1 MCAHWKWK
9 AFFGVGV
16 FVIFVAVCA
25 VVIECYEP
33 LERLAQIVFGAENIG
48 VDKISDKSVEFVG
61 RSRVAEV
68 VGVAVQNQ
76 PGGRSIG
83 LAVVGC
89 QQIV

>member
-1 MCAHWKWK
+1 MDGLRFIPKEPMACVHTGSGKPSLGS
-9 AFFGVGV
+9 AFSSYSLRYVPSSS
-16 FVIFVAVCA
+16 I
-25 VVIECYEP
+25 
-33 LERLAQIVFGAENIG
+33 LM
-48 VDKISDKSVEFVG
+48 
-61 RSRVAEV
+61 SRVAEV